1 MASISELMH
10 TSGGPTESVDQLIL
24 AAFECA
30 VNILQEAGCFVTGV
44 ENFNAY
50 QFDFFLFKDMGI
62 GGVLAKF
69 VGRMNDADIGGF
81 VGYSLP
87 EPVATWYRSF
97 YTDYMTYLDIAGC
110 DADLAAQVASPGMCT
125 GHNSVRCNGH

>member
-1 MASISELMH
+1 MGLS
-10 TSGGPTESVDQLIL
+10 ESVDQLIF

-30 VNILQEAGCFVTGV
+30 VNILQEAGSYVKGV

-50 QFDFFLFKDMGI
+50 QLDLFLFKDMGI
-62 GGVLAKF
+62 GVAFSRSSLA
-69 VGRMNDADIGGF
+69 GRMIQTLVGYE
-81 VGYSLP
+81 GYSLP

-110 DADLAAQVASPGMCT
+110 DAVLAAQVASP
-125 GHNSVRCNGH
+125 